1 MLAACLHII
10 DLFII
15 VSHLFVSIHRELE
28 TKKESL
34 APRCETFIC
43 SIFKE
48 DFSKYLTLIYNAIC
62 KYYIS
67 ECSHLYWPWL
77 PDVQMEPGPQQMVIH
92 FVQFLISEMKL
103 PQDKIVEFAECN
115 EVFPSPSLEKVDI
128 YQVNIVDSFYIN
140 NQ

>member
-1 MLAACLHII
+1 M
-10 DLFII
+10 
-15 VSHLFVSIHRELE
+15 SIHRELE

-34 APRCETFIC
+34 APRCETFIW

-48 DFSKYLTLIYNAIC
+48 DFSKIFNFNLQCNLQII
-62 KYYIS
+62 YIS
-67 ECSHLYWPWL
+67 ECSHLYWSWL
-77 PDVQMEPGPQQMVIH
+77 SDVQMEPGPQQMVIH

-128 YQVNIVDSFYIN
+128 YQVNFVDSCHIN